1 MIVLVSYLVLNRKYP
16 KANNMAGLDV
26 PLAIY
31 ALVSD
36 ALFLYSGYWSANFSI
51 FISFLVFAVVPIFF
65 NLIIVG
71 RIFVSIRHDPNMQR
85 WLDGNATI
93 TAAIMIL
100 AICNIQVVFLLNSKM
115 FNKAMFSAPFSKKI
129 VIMLTFAG
137 LVWNVLEDIPQLV
150 VLIFALRESLDTY
163 TLLSIIASTLSI
175 TFGIVRKGIVVL
187 VARFSNSTSSYQ
199 RQQDEDEPDGGNL
212 TSYTNFNDEKG
223 ASS

>member
-65 NLIIVG
+65 NLIIV
-71 RIFVSIRHDPNMQR
+71 SIRHDPNMLR

-199 RQQDEDEPDGGNL
+199 RQQDEDEPNGGNL
-212 TSYTNFNDEKG
+212 TTVYTNFNDEKG